1 MPRKSTVLVS
11 TNLTP
16 EQREVLRMLAGSEGQ
31 AAYLRRLIAED
42 AARRNVEWPDHPGRG
57 KYERKKDD

>member
-1 MPRKSTVLVS
+1 MPRKNTHLVS

-16 EQREVLRMLAGSEGQ
+16 EQRKVLKHLASGEGQ

-42 AARRNVEWPDHPGRG
+42 AARRGMTWPEHYGRG
-57 KYERKKDD
+57 QYPRED